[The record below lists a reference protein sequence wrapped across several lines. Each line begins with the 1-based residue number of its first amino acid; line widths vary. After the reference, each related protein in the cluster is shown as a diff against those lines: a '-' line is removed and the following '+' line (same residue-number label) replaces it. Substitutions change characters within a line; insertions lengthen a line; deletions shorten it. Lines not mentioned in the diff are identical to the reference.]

1 MISAHVHVALFSFGV
16 SSKNRVECIG
26 LNFLFL
32 ESELQMRVPSI
43 SPLVDKAN
51 VDSFDH
57 AG

>member
-43 SPLVDKAN
+43 SPLVAN
-51 VDSFDH
+51 VDPFDH